1 MALIRYLL
9 YFLGI
14 GLMTWLLTVL
24 EIASPGSLNLQVFA
38 GAGDTLGTSEYSPVE
53 LIQVGILAICGLLY
67 TWVVTN
73 CPSQRPVA
81 FTFGGM
87 ALTFFIRELDYFL
100 DLYVADNFWQLL
112 LGVVLALLIAYVYRH
127 RRRFR
132 IAWLRL
138 WPSPGMTLLFAGA
151 TIIFA
156 FVPLVG
162 HEPLWM
168 AILGDNYHRIVKLAV
183 EEFIEL
189 SAYYLWLIGT
199 IEYTYQAKA
208 ITLQEPQTA
217 VAKRRARRLP
227 RSEGRF

>member
-14 GLMTWLLTVL
+14 GLVTWLLTML
-24 EIASPGSLNLQVFA
+24 EISAPGSLSLQVFA
-38 GAGDTLGTSEYSPVE
+38 NASDSLGTSEYSPVE

-67 TWVVTN
+67 AWVVTH

-81 FTFGGM
+81 FMFGGL
-87 ALTFFIRELDYFL
+87 ALIFFIRELDYLL
-100 DLYVADNFWQLL
+100 DIYVADNFWQLL
-112 LGVVLALLIAYVYRH
+112 LGVVLALLIAYIYRH

-156 FVPLVG
+156 FAPLVG

-168 AILGDNYHRIVKLAV
+168 AIMGDHYHRIVKLAV

-208 ITLQEPQTA
+208 IAWQAPQTVA
-217 VAKRRARRLP
+217 AKRR
-227 RSEGRF
+227 EGRRVKSKGKY